1 MGDLFVKPQAKSGS
15 IRRGL
20 SPTLWHQAPVTQI
33 MSGDLGEGFG
43 FIDDFLTL
51 NAETAA
57 VGNIVVDWV
66 ATQDSAG
73 TAALDAAAKGGVL
86 LLDSGGT
93 TNNQGMQAQH
103 VSACFIPSAASKI
116 YFEARVKI
124 ADIGTSGSDTG
135 NLVVGLAAVDTTVL
149 ASGANSTANHICFE
163 HLDDDGAVDFHSEKA
178 GSRDSSTGLHTLTDD
193 DYVKLGFLGDGVT
206 SITPYVNGVAKTAH
220 TTQIPIVAM
229 TPTFVCHS
237 AGTTDPIL
245 HVDWVACFQAEQIGN

>member
-20 SPTLWHQAPVTQI
+20 SPTLWHQAPIMQI
-33 MSGDLGEGFG
+33 MGGDLGEGFG
-43 FIDDFLTL
+43 FIDDFLSWDDASYRWL
-51 NAETAA
+51 L
-57 VGNIVVDWV
+57 
-66 ATQDSAG
+66 TQASAG
-73 TAALDAAAKGGVL
+73 TIAMDPAAKGGVL

-93 TNNQGMQAQH
+93 TNNQGVQMQAGGAIGA
-103 VSACFIPSAASKI
+103 SSFIASAASKI

-135 NLVVGLAAVDTTVL
+135 NMLVGLTAVSSAVL
-149 ASGANSTANHICFE
+149 SSGANDTANHISFE

-193 DYVKLGFLGDGVT
+193 DYVKLGFLVDGVT

>member
-20 SPTLWHQAPVTQI
+20 SPTLWHQAPVMQI

-43 FIDDFLTL
+43 FIDDFF
-51 NAETAA
+51 AFDDASYR
-57 VGNIVVDWV
+57 WV
-66 ATQDSAG
+66 LTQDSAG
-73 TAALDAAAKGGVL
+73 TVAMDAAAKGGVV
-86 LLDSGGT
+86 LLDSNST
-93 TNNQGMQAQH
+93 TNNQGVQIQMGGAAGA
-103 VSACFIPSAASKI
+103 SSFIPSAASKI

-135 NLVVGLAAVDTTVL
+135 NLVVGLAAVDATVL
-149 ASGANSTANHICFE
+149 SSGANNTANHICFE

-193 DYVKLGFLGDGVT
+193 DYVKLGFLVDGVT